1 MAWQIAVAV
10 DENINV
16 GALLGWL
23 PVWAWST
30 SQRKASADELRKLWG
45 SCWDPEPALT
55 LINTPI
61 GNNPVEALI
70 AEIPNIELHHYHMTA
85 VRVFGI
91 PDSPALRQGFDQF
104 GYKFV
109 NASDDHGILFS
120 KPMSNLKEITEL
132 DLDATGWK
140 VSDDVYDAFYKAV
153 GAPSWH
159 GRNFDA
165 LRDSIGTGAINKIE
179 IPYRIIVRNLRA
191 ASQEVVDFLNVFAS
205 LIAEMNADGCPVEMR
220 IER

>member
-1 MAWQIAVAV
+1 MAWQVAV
-10 DENINV
+10 VLDNETNV

-23 PVWAWST
+23 PVWAST
-30 SQRKASADELRKLWG
+30 NSQRQDSADELRKLWG

-61 GNNPVEALI
+61 GDKPVEALI
-70 AEIPNIELHHYHMTA
+70 AEIPTIELHHYHMTA

-91 PDSPALRQGFDQF
+91 LDSPALRRGFDQL

-109 NASDDHGILFS
+109 SASNDQGLLFS
-120 KPMSNLKEITEL
+120 KPMSNLKEIPEL
-132 DLDATGWK
+132 ELDATGWK

-179 IPYRIIVRNLRA
+179 IPYRIIVRNFRTAGQQA
-191 ASQEVVDFLNVFAS
+191 ADFLNVFAS
-205 LIAEMNADGCPVEMR
+205 LVAEMNSDGCPVEMR
-220 IER
+220 IEP